1 MKPEHLQCIKQATES
16 LHDDKKDSFYCVYFD
31 EGRYWGRLINI
42 SYESPCLY

>member
-16 LHDDKKDSFYCVYFD
+16 LDDDKKDSFYCVYF
-31 EGRYWGRLINI
+31 EGRYCRRLVNV